1 MTWMITGTGW
11 HPRMFREEVSRIHG
25 PFTPLHPRIL
35 ELEDWDKDQSWCS
48 ESTFLLRD
56 AAILPMDEAEIQA
69 FLDEWGSG
77 LNIQGTFAVRASK
90 LGIGLPAL
98 SKRNV
103 EHLVGGHFF
112 RLGHSV
118 DLVNPETT
126 IRVIMA
132 GAPDRPQ
139 HMDSMDS
146 YPLLVIGIDETYERP
161 YLKKAMTSMP
171 FFKPVTLDPKLAS
184 LLISLAYQDRNPP
197 DQIIDPFCGTGCI
210 SLQARFRG
218 ITALSSDVDP
228 IMVEGAKKNF
238 GYAYGQESPNH
249 PFETS
254 DVSRLFET
262 WGSQSNTAFI
272 FDPPY
277 ARNSKASESAFDVLR
292 SACES
297 AKEIDPEGVIVTI
310 LPSSDLDILDN
321 LEIDNNAEVMGRSWG
336 DVHEMLFDLGWE
348 IEMAIPTR
356 VHSSL
361 VRIVIRTRG
370 KIDEN

>member
-1 MTWMITGTGW
+1 MGRMVIGSGW
-11 HPRMFREEVSRIHG
+11 HPRLFRLEASKIHG
-25 PFTPLHPRIL
+25 SFTALHPRIL
-35 ELEDWDKDQSWCS
+35 KLKHWDENLSRCS
-48 ESTFLLRD
+48 ESKLYVRN
-56 AAILPMDEAEIQA
+56 AAIVPLDEAKIPA
-69 FLDEWGSG
+69 FLNEWGSG
-77 LNIQGTFAVRASK
+77 LNFSGSFAVRASK
-90 LGIGLPAL
+90 IGVGLPAL

-103 EHLVGGHFF
+103 ENIVGGHFF

-118 DLVNPETT
+118 NLVNPETT

-139 HMDSMDS
+139 HLDSMDPH
-146 YPLLVIGIDETYERP
+146 PLLVIGLDETHERP
-161 YLKKAMTSMP
+161 YMKKAMTSMP

-238 GYAYGQESPNH
+238 RHAYGKESSHH

-254 DVSRLFET
+254 DVSKLFET
-262 WGSQSNTAFI
+262 WGPRSNTAFI

-277 ARNSKASESAFDVLR
+277 ARNSRTSESAFDVLR
-292 SACES
+292 MAFGA

-310 LPSSDLDILDN
+310 LPSSDLDILES
-321 LEIDNNAEVMGRSWG
+321 LEIKNNAEVMGRSWG
-336 DVHEMLFDLGWE
+336 DVHEMLSDLGWG

-361 VRIVIRTRG
+361 VRIVLRTRG
-370 KIDEN
+370 KIDQN

>member
-1 MTWMITGTGW
+1 MIIGTGW
-11 HPRMFREEVSRIHG
+11 HPRVFREEVRRIHG
-25 PFTPLHPRIL
+25 SFTPLHPRIL
-35 ELEDWDKDQSWCS
+35 ELEDWGKGQSWCS

-56 AAILPMDEAEIQA
+56 AAILPMDEAEIPA
-69 FLDEWGSG
+69 FLDEWGSD
-77 LNIQGTFAVRASK
+77 LNIKGPFAVRVSK
-90 LGIGLPAL
+90 IGVGSPAF

-103 EHLVGGHFF
+103 EDLVGGHFF
-112 RLGHSV
+112 GLGHSV

-139 HMDSMDS
+139 HLDSMDS
-146 YPLLVIGIDETYERP
+146 HPLSVIGLDEAHERP

-197 DQIIDPFCGTGCI
+197 DKIIDPFCGTGCI

-218 ITALSSDVDP
+218 ITTLSSDADP
-228 IMVEGAKKNF
+228 IMIKGAKENF
-238 GYAYGQESPNH
+238 GHAYGEESPDH
-249 PFETS
+249 PFKIS
-254 DVSRLFET
+254 NVSKLFET
-262 WGSQSNTAFI
+262 WGPQSNTAFI

-277 ARNSKASESAFDVLR
+277 ARNSRTSESAFDVLR
-292 SACES
+292 SACRA
-297 AKEIDPEGVIVTI
+297 AKAIDPEGVIVTI
-310 LPSSDLDILDN
+310 LPSSDLDILDS
-321 LEIDNNAEVMGRSWG
+321 LEINNNAEVMGRSWG
-336 DVHEMLFDLGWE
+336 EVHEMLYDLGWE

-370 KIDEN
+370 KIDRN

>member
-218 ITALSSDVDP
+218 
-228 IMVEGAKKNF
+228 
-238 GYAYGQESPNH
+238 
-249 PFETS
+249 
-254 DVSRLFET
+254 
-262 WGSQSNTAFI
+262 
-272 FDPPY
+272 
-277 ARNSKASESAFDVLR
+277 
-292 SACES
+292 
-297 AKEIDPEGVIVTI
+297 
-310 LPSSDLDILDN
+310 
-321 LEIDNNAEVMGRSWG
+321 
-336 DVHEMLFDLGWE
+336 
-348 IEMAIPTR
+348 
-356 VHSSL
+356 
-361 VRIVIRTRG
+361 
-370 KIDEN
+370 

>member
-1 MTWMITGTGW
+1 M
-11 HPRMFREEVSRIHG
+11 
-25 PFTPLHPRIL
+25 
-35 ELEDWDKDQSWCS
+35 
-48 ESTFLLRD
+48 
-56 AAILPMDEAEIQA
+56 
-69 FLDEWGSG
+69 
-77 LNIQGTFAVRASK
+77 N
-90 LGIGLPAL
+90 
-98 SKRNV
+98 
-103 EHLVGGHFF
+103 
-112 RLGHSV
+112 
-118 DLVNPETT
+118 LVNPETT

-161 YLKKAMTSMP
+161 YLKRAMTSMP

-254 DVSRLFET
+254 DASKLFET

-277 ARNSKASESAFDVLR
+277 ARNSRTSESAFDVLR
-292 SACES
+292 SACRA
-297 AKEIDPEGVIVTI
+297 AKAIDPEGVIVTI
-310 LPSSDLDILDN
+310 LPSSDLDILDS
-321 LEIDNNAEVMGRSWG
+321 LEINNNAEVMGRSWG
-336 DVHEMLFDLGWE
+336 DVHEMLYDLGWE

-370 KIDEN
+370 NIDQN